1 MNHHSSSL
9 ISHNVQSTLQQISL
23 KHPAVRAKLGLPD
36 KADPSP
42 SVALDTEKMATS
54 ILTPTS
60 RPEKLKQVSVQDLSP
75 KELLV
80 VSDLWLLSDI
90 TRVILTIL

>member
-1 MNHHSSSL
+1 MNHYSSSL
-9 ISHNVQSTLQQISL
+9 ISHNSRSTLQQISL

-36 KADPSP
+36 KADPGP
-42 SVALDTEKMATS
+42 SAASDSEKMATS
-54 ILTPTS
+54 ILTPIS

-80 VSDLWLLSDI
+80 VSDLWLFSDV
-90 TRVILTIL
+90 TRVIVTIL